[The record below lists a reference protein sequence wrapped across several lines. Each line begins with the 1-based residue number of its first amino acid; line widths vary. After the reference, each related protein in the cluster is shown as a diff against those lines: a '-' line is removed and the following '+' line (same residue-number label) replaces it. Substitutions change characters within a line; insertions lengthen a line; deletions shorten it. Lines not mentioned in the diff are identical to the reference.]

1 MKRNTRIIIVSI
13 LIALMGLYLFRSKF
27 SKSSKRVSFEEP
39 SRDVP
44 ALLFFYADWCGYCD
58 QFKPEWAKVE
68 QILGNNPNI
77 QLVKING
84 DERKDLMEQFQV
96 QGFPTVVLVTG
107 QGPIPYDGPR
117 TSEGIMD
124 FLNNLA

>member
-1 MKRNTRIIIVSI
+1 MRRNTRMIIVSV

-27 SKSSKRVSFEEP
+27 SRSSKQIVQEEP
-39 SRDVP
+39 PREVP
-44 ALLFFYADWCGYCD
+44 TLLFFYADWCHYCD
-58 QFKPEWAKVE
+58 EFKPEWAKLE

-84 DERKDLMEQFQV
+84 DERKDLMKQYNV
-96 QGFPTVVLVTG
+96 PGFPTVILITG

-117 TSEGIMD
+117 TSDGIMD